1 MQENKNSRI
10 IAKISRKPVSTM
22 SAAAGIALV
31 LCAVG
36 AMLLQYQAS
45 ADTVSSTA
53 AALPRAPQVQQV
65 TAAAAVRPLEALLA
79 KNKFSVSKSFVA
91 LKDLGTDSMV
101 EALNADS
108 PVNPASV
115 SKLLTAAIAFDKLG
129 TTYAFKTSV
138 YQDSAFDPGT
148 GACKGTVYIRGGGD
162 PSLVI
167 ERLWLFVQHLTCM
180 GVTSIEKDIVLDD
193 SYFDTASCGPGF
205 YEDSADNPY
214 MAPVNALSV
223 NFNCVSVWV
232 RPGAAAGAPVF
243 SSLLPKSKIVSLS
256 STAKTATG
264 TRPSDFSIT
273 VKKAQDL
280 TAVTVSGAL
289 PQDNKQILEYRK
301 VWQTRD
307 YFASV
312 LQTLLA
318 DNKIAFKGNF
328 RHGTVPQSLRQKPAF
343 YVFPSIPLSD
353 IITDMFKY
361 SSNFTAEMI
370 FKTLSAEKD
379 STFGSWEKSSAL
391 AYAWWREKG
400 LSGTPKIKN
409 GSGMGDINRMSC
421 RQIVELLSLV
431 NKSKAY
437 LPEYLYALPSAG
449 VDGTLKSRFK
459 TSRFKGMVRGKTG
472 TLNDFGVHSIAGY
485 VLLPKKTYAFSII
498 FNGVSNRSQSS
509 QWEMQEKILDLII
522 PER

>member
-1 MQENKNSRI
+1 
-10 IAKISRKPVSTM
+10 M
-22 SAAAGIALV
+22 SVTASIALMMFV
-31 LCAVG
+31 PG
-36 AMLLQYQAS
+36 LLLFHARAL
-45 ADTVSSTA
+45 ADTILNAPSVVSQKDTSA
-53 AALPRAPQVQQV
+53 SQKASVARSNRL
-65 TAAAAVRPLEALLA
+65 LDALLL
-79 KNKFSVSKSFVA
+79 KNKFPVSKSFVA
-91 LKDLGTDSMV
+91 LKDLGADSLV

-129 TTYAFKTSV
+129 ATYTFKTSV

-162 PSLVI
+162 PSLVV

-193 SYFDTASCGPGF
+193 SFFDTVSCGPGF

-232 RPGAAAGAPVF
+232 RPGATVGSPAF

-256 STAKTATG
+256 SNAQTAAG
-264 TRPSDFSIT
+264 GRQSDFLIS
-273 VKKAQDL
+273 VKKAQDV
-280 TAVTVSGAL
+280 TAVTVSGSL
-289 PQDNKQILEYRK
+289 PQDNKQVLEYRK

-318 DNKIAFKGNF
+318 DNKIMFKGNF
-328 RHGTVPQSLRQKPAF
+328 KHGAVPVPLRQKPAF
-343 YVFPSIPLSD
+343 YVFTSIPLSD

-361 SSNFTAEMI
+361 SSNFAAEMI
-370 FKTLSAEKD
+370 FKVLSAEKD
-379 STFGSWEKSSAL
+379 STSGSWEKSAAL
-391 AYAWWREKG
+391 ASAWWKEKG
-400 LSGTPKIKN
+400 LFGSPKIKN
-409 GSGMGDINRMSC
+409 GSGMGDSNRMSC

-431 NKSKAY
+431 NKSKSY
-437 LPEYLYALPSAG
+437 LPEYVCALPCAG
-449 VDGTLKSRFK
+449 IDGTLKSRFK
-459 TSRFKGMVRGKTG
+459 TSRFKGIVRGKTG
-472 TLNDFGVHSIAGY
+472 TLNDFGVHSLAGY
-485 VLLPKKTYAFSII
+485 ILLPKKTYAFAIV
-498 FNGVSNRSQSS
+498 FNGLTNRSQVH
-509 QWEMQEKILDLII
+509 QWEMQEKILDLIV
-522 PER
+522 PEK